1 MEVAILLMIYTMKYL
16 FQTKAKDENLSFFTM
31 IAKINEAKTLTNVY
45 HTNINV
51 NFMVENLTQIKSGIT
66 INVGMNI
73 KIRKM
78 CAKKVMLG
86 YLYLVRKYYW
96 YLVITCDEI
105 VEVTKNYS
113 NKYYFIKNVLTKV
126 NLKRRYSVFL
136 VYIFFLLFYLLFKIF
151 FTSDKLKEFN
161 TRNIF
166 QK

>member
-105 VEVTKNYS
+105 VEVTKT
-113 NKYYFIKNVLTKV
+113 IPT
-126 NLKRRYSVFL
+126 
-136 VYIFFLLFYLLFKIF
+136 
-151 FTSDKLKEFN
+151 N
-161 TRNIF
+161 TTLSKMF
-166 QK
+166 